1 MYPEYAL
8 VCGETYKLN
17 TDYTVAKSCFEII
30 NDAGI
35 SDEERALAVIYK
47 LFGFVPHEN
56 GQEFLDKA
64 VLFLK
69 CGREAEDNAEK
80 IQPDFD
86 VNFDEGLI
94 QASFQSC
101 YGIDIDS
108 EKMHWWKFN
117 DLLQGLDK
125 NSVLSRVREIRNY
138 DLSEIKDT
146 AQRRKVA
153 QAQAALALPERITPE
168 EQKQIDWFDSLFD

>member
-69 CGREAEDNAEK
+69 CGREAEDNAEN
-80 IQPDFD
+80 I
-86 VNFDEGLI
+86 
-94 QASFQSC
+94 
-101 YGIDIDS
+101 
-108 EKMHWWKFN
+108 
-117 DLLQGLDK
+117 
-125 NSVLSRVREIRNY
+125 
-138 DLSEIKDT
+138 
-146 AQRRKVA
+146 
-153 QAQAALALPERITPE
+153 
-168 EQKQIDWFDSLFD
+168 

>member
-69 CGREAEDNAEK
+69 CGREAEDNAEN

-108 EKMHWWKFN
+108 EKMHWWKFMALFEGI
-117 DLLQGLDK
+117 DRSSELH
-125 NSVLSRVREIRNY
+125 RVMEIRQTDVGSIENPREKQRILRLQERY
-138 DLSEIKDT
+138 RIDAGLSAEDKVEI
-146 AQRRKVA
+146 AGSV
-153 QAQAALALPERITPE
+153 
-168 EQKQIDWFDSLFD
+168 FSG